1 MKEGDRLQDLDVN
14 IRTALK
20 LITNKLEVTAWI
32 GFIRINIERN
42 GGLLRR

>member
-1 MKEGDRLQDLDVN
+1 LKEGDRLQDLDVN

-20 LITNKLEVTAWI
+20 LITNKLDVMAWT